1 MDVNS
6 SRHTSRTIY
15 HIVSCSYDCIG
26 LDDTVSLLYDCIR
39 MNLPVHSSLLSRI
52 GNNNGSL
59 YHRTVSDN
67 SGILLWELGTSL
79 YMITDIF
86 FTHKRGKSIDPH
98 QLWTSRTLRVTTQAW
113 LGTRN
118 CTRVEQ
124 HDKPQIVEVD
134 LPIEIII
141 RDLEGSSCMQSP
153 QCITSYLIYENITS
167 YMYSSQNVHHET
179 SYTITCEP
187 PYVMHPCNV
196 PMHSSCSA
204 VSFANSS
211 SPSVHVYMFVYTY
224 TRYMHMCIL
233 TIYVYTCERRHM

>member
-1 MDVNS
+1 MCQCSSCFPKSPDPYQSDPSWRPETLQVRSIKISLQNIKITQRNYQKNQGTSRVPQVFMDVNS

-67 SGILLWELGTSL
+67 SGILPWELGTSL

-98 QLWTSRTLRVTTQAW
+98 QL
-113 LGTRN
+113 
-118 CTRVEQ
+118 
-124 HDKPQIVEVD
+124 
-134 LPIEIII
+134 
-141 RDLEGSSCMQSP
+141 
-153 QCITSYLIYENITS
+153 
-167 YMYSSQNVHHET
+167 
-179 SYTITCEP
+179 
-187 PYVMHPCNV
+187 
-196 PMHSSCSA
+196 
-204 VSFANSS
+204 
-211 SPSVHVYMFVYTY
+211 
-224 TRYMHMCIL
+224 
-233 TIYVYTCERRHM
+233 

>member
-1 MDVNS
+1 MYVNNVPMQFLFSQVARPIPKRPQLETRNSASAEHQDKSPKYQNNSKKLPKNQGTSRVPQVFMDVNS

-67 SGILLWELGTSL
+67 SGILPWELCTSL

-98 QLWTSRTLRVTTQAW
+98 QL
-113 LGTRN
+113 
-118 CTRVEQ
+118 
-124 HDKPQIVEVD
+124 
-134 LPIEIII
+134 
-141 RDLEGSSCMQSP
+141 
-153 QCITSYLIYENITS
+153 
-167 YMYSSQNVHHET
+167 
-179 SYTITCEP
+179 
-187 PYVMHPCNV
+187 
-196 PMHSSCSA
+196 
-204 VSFANSS
+204 
-211 SPSVHVYMFVYTY
+211 
-224 TRYMHMCIL
+224 
-233 TIYVYTCERRHM
+233 